1 MTLPDHYDPDDVEQY
16 AKRHWNEVDAYEHA
30 NAENTDGELF
40 YFVDGPPNTS
50 GDMHCGTAW
59 GKVLKDAF
67 LRYYRMQGRDVVAR
81 PGYDTHG
88 LPVERRL
95 EADLGFES
103 KADVHEYGV
112 ENFVEACREF
122 VAENRRGM
130 DAEFADLGVWM
141 DWDDPYRT
149 MDAEYVEMVWTA
161 FRELYDRGLLA
172 REKRVVNTC
181 PDCETSVAETRLS
194 YETREATAAYVGFPL
209 REREGWLLAWTTTPW
224 TVTGNQFVAV
234 DPEATYASV
243 SVDGDLLYVAEDCVD
258 GVVDAVTGESVAGE
272 AVAEESVAGEAAA
285 GESVAGETVDGDA
298 KVEVVDRFDGED
310 LVGWR
315 YDNPLAAHLPA
326 DSPVLG
332 GEVASADYV
341 DLEQTGLVHSAPG
354 YGAEDFERG
363 QELDLDGYAPL
374 EESGTLTDGT
384 GEYAGLDVEDAV
396 EAVLT
401 DLDDAGALFA
411 TETHIHEYPQCPRC
425 DAEVR
430 YRATEQWVVAVTEF
444 KKDLLDAVG
453 DTTWYPAGARENR
466 FRPMVADAPDWNLS
480 RQRYWGTPVPVWVCQ
495 DCSEDV
501 VVEDAADLA
510 EKAGLD
516 SPPADL
522 HRPSVDDLTVTC
534 PDCGGSAR
542 READVLDVWFDSAV
556 ASWASARVCPTETP
570 ESWPADLVVEGHD
583 QTRGWF
589 LMQLYLGVVFGGRAP
604 YEEVLMHGFAKL
616 DGEAMSK
623 SRGHVL
629 RPPTVVEQHG
639 RDPLRAQL
647 LSHNPTKDVT
657 LTSGMDGVAE
667 LEDKLD
673 VVWNVYRFALLYMDL
688 DDYEPVAEVRS
699 SADER
704 TVLDGWVLSRLQ
716 ATVAEVNAAMD
727 EDRRTDRALAAT
739 LEFLVEDVS
748 RYYVKAVRDRVWEG
762 DEGAYDALGTVLC
775 GSAKL
780 LAPFVPFL
788 AERLYDAL
796 DQPEMTVH
804 AADFPEADPDLRDED
819 LEAVVERLRGVE
831 EAAATARQRAGRKRR
846 WPVAEVVV
854 ETDDERL
861 RAAVR
866 EHRDLFEQ
874 RLNAEDV
881 VATRSCDRLVETPD
895 PRMDELGPAFGEQA
909 HDVAAAVRQA
919 NVTEFPATVT
929 GDGEEVTVEP
939 EMVDI
944 RRETPESVEAE
955 SVEYG
960 TVYVDATLTT
970 SLKREGVYRDLLR
983 RAQELRDD
991 LDVAM
996 DEKVVLAVDT
1006 DDTLVR
1012 KALEQYREEL
1022 RAEVRAERV
1031 VDDTGDADVTL
1042 EWSADGASV
1051 EVGARRAG

>member
-1 MTLPDHYDPDDVEQY
+1 MTLPDHYDPDAVEQY
-16 AKRHWNEVDAYEHA
+16 AKRHWNEVDASEHA
-30 NAENTDGELF
+30 NAENTDGAPF

-67 LRYYRMQGRDVVAR
+67 LRYYRMQGRNVVAR

-95 EADLGFES
+95 EAELGFES

-112 ENFVEACREF
+112 GNFVGACREF
-122 VAENRRGM
+122 VAENRCGM

-141 DWDDPYRT
+141 DWDDPYQT
-149 MDAEYVEMVWTA
+149 MDTEYMEAVWTA

-194 YETREATAAYVGFPL
+194 YETRESTAAYVGFPL
-209 REREGWLLAWTTTPW
+209 SERAGWLLTWTTTPW

-234 DPEATYASV
+234 DSEATYASV

-258 GVVDAVTGESVAGE
+258 GVVDAVAGESVAGE
-272 AVAEESVAGEAAA
+272 AVAGEA
-285 GESVAGETVDGDA
+285 VDGDA
-298 KVEVVDRFDGED
+298 KVEVVERLGGED

-341 DLEQTGLVHSAPG
+341 DLAQTGLVHSAPG
-354 YGAEDFERG
+354 YGSEDFERG

-374 EESGTLTDGT
+374 EESGTLTDGA

-411 TETHIHEYPQCPRC
+411 TETHTHEYPQCPRC
-425 DAEVR
+425 GAEVR
-430 YRATEQWVVAVTEF
+430 YRATEQWVVEVTEF
-444 KKDLLDAVG
+444 KEDLLDAVG
-453 DTTWYPAGARENR
+453 DTTWYPSGARENR

-495 DCSEDV
+495 DCGEDV

-556 ASWASARVCPTETP
+556 ASWASARVRPPETP
-570 ESWPADLVVEGHD
+570 EGWPANLVVEGHD

-589 LMQLYLGVVFGGRAP
+589 LMQLYLGVAFADRAP
-604 YEEVLMHGFAKL
+604 YEEVLMHGFAQL

-629 RPPTVVEQHG
+629 RPPTVVEKHG

-647 LSHNPTKDVT
+647 LSHNPTKDLN
-657 LTSGMDGVAE
+657 LTSGMDGVAD

-673 VVWNVYRFALLYMDL
+673 VVWNVYRFALLYMEL
-688 DDYEPVAEVRS
+688 DDHVPAPGVRTSAE
-699 SADER
+699 ER
-704 TVLDGWVLSRLQ
+704 TVLDDWVLSRLQ
-716 ATVAEVNAAMD
+716 ATVADVNDAMD
-727 EDRRTDRALAAT
+727 DERRTDRALACA
-739 LEFLVEDVS
+739 LDFLVEDVS
-748 RYYVKAVRDRVWEG
+748 RYYVKTVRDRVWEG
-762 DEGAYDALGTVLC
+762 DPAAYDALGSVLC
-775 GSAKL
+775 ESAKL
-780 LAPFVPFL
+780 LAPFVPYL
-788 AERLYDAL
+788 AERLYDVL
-796 DQPEMTVH
+796 GQPELTVH
-804 AADFPEADPDLRDED
+804 AAAFPESSPEFRDND
-819 LEAVVERLRGVE
+819 LEAAVERLRRVE
-831 EAAATARQRAGRKRR
+831 EAAATARQRANRKQR

-854 ETDDERL
+854 ETEDERL
-861 RAAVR
+861 RETVR
-866 EHRDLFEQ
+866 EHRDLFER

-881 VATRSCDRLVETPD
+881 VVTRAYDRLVETPA
-895 PRMDELGPAFGEQA
+895 PRMDELGPALGEQA
-909 HDVAAAVRQA
+909 HEVAAAVREA
-919 NVTEFPATVT
+919 TITEFPATVT
-929 GDGEEVTVEP
+929 VDGEPATVTSG
-939 EMVDI
+939 MVDVQT
-944 RRETPESVEAE
+944 ETPDAVEAE
-955 SVEYG
+955 AFEYG
-960 TVYVDATLTT
+960 TVYVDTRLTT
-970 SLKREGVYRDLLR
+970 SLKREGVYRDVLR
-983 RAQELRDD
+983 RAQQLRDD
-991 LDVAM
+991 LNVAM
-996 DEKVVLAVDT
+996 DEEVVLAVDT

-1012 KALEQYREEL
+1012 EALEQYREQL
-1022 RAEVRAERV
+1022 LAEVRAERV
-1031 VDDTGDADVTL
+1031 VEDTDDAEVTH
-1042 EWSADGASV
+1042 EWSADGAAV